1 MLLWFLLGLLVLLSI
16 GCCVFQDLLYV
27 AVSLAAGSAIL
38 AIVLFHF
45 GANIAGVFE
54 LSVCAGL
61 ITVLFIATVSLTK
74 DSDMKV
80 ETRLPTY
87 FIPLF
92 VLIFIGIDVFV
103 MQWLARSVVTATAP
117 QQPGT
122 FQQVFWGT
130 RSSDIL
136 GQVALILAGVFGIL
150 SLFRIKA
157 KDHEQIYKSIAMM
170 AQSRITEKEKKH
182 E

>member
-1 MLLWFLLGLLVLLSI
+1 MLLWVLLGLVVLLSI
-16 GCCVFQDLLYV
+16 GCCIFKDLLYV
-27 AVSLAAGSAIL
+27 AVSLASISAIL
-38 AIVLFHF
+38 ALVLFKF

-61 ITVLFIATVSLTK
+61 ITVLFVATVSLTK
-74 DSDMKV
+74 DSDKKA

-92 VLIFIGIDVFV
+92 FLIFIGLDFFV
-103 MQWLARSVVTATAP
+103 MQWLARSVLPAGTP
-117 QQPGT
+117 QAAGA
-122 FQQVFWGT
+122 FQQVFWEL
-130 RSSDIL
+130 RSADIL

-150 SLFRIKA
+150 ALFRVTA
-157 KDHEQIYKSIAMM
+157 KE
-170 AQSRITEKEKKH
+170 RKH